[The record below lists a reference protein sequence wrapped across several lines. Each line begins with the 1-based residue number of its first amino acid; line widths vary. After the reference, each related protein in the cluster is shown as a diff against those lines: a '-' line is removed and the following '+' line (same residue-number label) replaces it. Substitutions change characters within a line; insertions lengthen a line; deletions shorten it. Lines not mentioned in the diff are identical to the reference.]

1 MSGRE
6 IAGRRN
12 LAAARRKACLTDSAR
27 VSGLTTA
34 PLAYGNRP
42 MSPRKITAGSFLQSP
57 THPELEG
64 QRVFLAGI
72 SDGTGEA
79 IARVFAQQ
87 GTRLVLHSRQ
97 EAARATAL
105 ADGVAPIAAGL
116 RFFSGD
122 IASDQAACE
131 RLSRAGLGAYGG
143 VDLLINFLT
152 LPTAEADAGRD
163 ADDIEQR
170 VADALR
176 PALVLGRS
184 VADHA
189 RNSGQP
195 ATVIHVSLAR
205 SGRAAAF
212 ASYAMLKAGLEAMA
226 QDQARR
232 WFSHDVCVYA
242 FVPGLPDESYADDEL
257 ANVVPARSNFD
268 ASLGAILLN
277 AASGRSRWLNGVTV
291 AVPE

>member
-1 MSGRE
+1 
-6 IAGRRN
+6 
-12 LAAARRKACLTDSAR
+12 
-27 VSGLTTA
+27 
-34 PLAYGNRP
+34 
-42 MSPRKITAGSFLQSP
+42 MSPRKITAGSPLQSP
-57 THPELEG
+57 THPELDG
-64 QRVFLAGI
+64 QRVFLTGI
-72 SDGTGEA
+72 ADATGEA
-79 IARVFAQQ
+79 IARRFAQQ
-87 GTRLVLHSRQ
+87 HTRLVLHSRQ

-143 VDLLINFLT
+143 VDLLINFVT
-152 LPTAEADAGRD
+152 LPPAASDDGCDA
-163 ADDIEQR
+163 ADIEDR

-176 PALVLGRS
+176 PALVLGRA

-205 SGRAAAF
+205 SSGRGAAF
-212 ASYAMLKAGLEAMA
+212 ATYGMLKAGLEAMA

-242 FVPGLPDESYADDEL
+242 FVPGLPDDPFNYDDL
-257 ANVVPARSNFD
+257 GNVVPARSNFD
-268 ASLGAILLN
+268 ASLAAILLN

>member
-1 MSGRE
+1 
-6 IAGRRN
+6 
-12 LAAARRKACLTDSAR
+12 
-27 VSGLTTA
+27 
-34 PLAYGNRP
+34 
-42 MSPRKITAGSFLQSP
+42 MSPRKITAGSVLQSP
-57 THPELEG
+57 THPELDG
-64 QRVFLAGI
+64 QRIFLTGI
-72 SDGTGEA
+72 ADGTGEA
-79 IARVFAQQ
+79 IARAFAQQ
-87 GTRLVLHSRQ
+87 RTRLVLHSRQ
-97 EAARATAL
+97 EPARATAL

-143 VDLLINFLT
+143 VDLLINFVS
-152 LPTAEADAGRD
+152 LPAVQADDGRD
-163 ADDIEQR
+163 VVDFEDR

-176 PALVLGRS
+176 PALVLGRA

-205 SGRAAAF
+205 SGRGAAF
-212 ASYAMLKAGLEAMA
+212 AAYGMLKAGLEAMA

-242 FVPGLPDESYADDEL
+242 FVPGLPDDPFADEDMV
-257 ANVVPARSNFD
+257 NVVPARANFD
-268 ASLGAILLN
+268 ASLGALLLN

-291 AVPE
+291 AVPA

>member
-1 MSGRE
+1 
-6 IAGRRN
+6 
-12 LAAARRKACLTDSAR
+12 
-27 VSGLTTA
+27 
-34 PLAYGNRP
+34 
-42 MSPRKITAGSFLQSP
+42 MSPRKNTAGSFVQSP
-57 THPELEG
+57 THPELDG
-64 QRVFLAGI
+64 HRVFLAGVA
-72 SDGTGEA
+72 DGTGEA
-79 IARVFAQQ
+79 IARQFAQQ

-105 ADGVAPIAAGL
+105 ADGVAPIASSF

-131 RLSRAGLGAYGG
+131 RLSRAGLGAFGG
-143 VDLLINFLT
+143 VDLLINFIALQ
-152 LPTAEADAGRD
+152 PAA
-163 ADDIEQR
+163 ADDGRTVEDIEDR

-176 PALVLGRS
+176 PALVLGRA

-195 ATVIHVSLAR
+195 ATVIHVSLVR
-205 SGRAAAF
+205 SGKGAAF
-212 ASYAMLKAGLEAMA
+212 AAYGMLKAGLEAMA

-242 FVPGLPDESYADDEL
+242 FVPGLPDDPFADDDL
-257 ANVVPARSNFD
+257 GNVVPARSNFD

>member
-1 MSGRE
+1 
-6 IAGRRN
+6 
-12 LAAARRKACLTDSAR
+12 
-27 VSGLTTA
+27 
-34 PLAYGNRP
+34 
-42 MSPRKITAGSFLQSP
+42 MSPRKITTGSLFQAP

-64 QRVFLAGI
+64 ARVFLTGI
-72 SDGTGEA
+72 ADATGEA
-79 IARVFAQQ
+79 VARGFAQQ
-87 GTRLVLHSRQ
+87 HTRLVLHSRQ
-97 EAARATAL
+97 EPARATAL

-143 VDLLINFLT
+143 VDLLVNFVS
-152 LPTAEADAGRD
+152 LPEAAADDGRD
-163 ADDIEQR
+163 VSDIEDK

-176 PALVLGRS
+176 PALVLGRA

-205 SGRAAAF
+205 SGPPSRKGPAF
-212 ASYAMLKAGLEAMA
+212 ASYSMLKAGLEAMA

-242 FVPGLPDESYADDEL
+242 FVPGLAERRHGRSSGIGGTSRPCPLPGSVTEL
-257 ANVVPARSNFD
+257 ATD
-268 ASLGAILLN
+268 
-277 AASGRSRWLNGVTV
+277 GRAPPGPTRRLFN
-291 AVPE
+291 

>member
-1 MSGRE
+1 
-6 IAGRRN
+6 
-12 LAAARRKACLTDSAR
+12 
-27 VSGLTTA
+27 
-34 PLAYGNRP
+34 
-42 MSPRKITAGSFLQSP
+42 MSPRKITSGSLLQSP

-64 QRVFLAGI
+64 QRVFLCGVAD
-72 SDGTGEA
+72 STGES
-79 IARVFAQQ
+79 IARSFAQQ
-87 GTRLVLHSRQ
+87 GVRLVLHSRQ
-97 EAARATAL
+97 EPQRATAL
-105 ADGVAPIAAGL
+105 ADGVAPIAAAF

-122 IASDQAACE
+122 IGDDQAACE

-143 VDLLINFLT
+143 LDLLINFIALHT
-152 LPTAEADAGRD
+152 HNDDGKDVE
-163 ADDIEQR
+163 DIEDR
-170 VADALR
+170 VAEALR
-176 PALVLGRS
+176 PALVLGRA

-195 ATVIHVSLAR
+195 ATVVHVALAR
-205 SGRAAAF
+205 PGKGAEFAA
-212 ASYAMLKAGLEAMA
+212 YAMLKAGLEAMT

-242 FVPGLPDESYADDEL
+242 FVPGLPDDPFTDDDIG
-257 ANVVPARSNFD
+257 NVVPARSKFD

>member
-1 MSGRE
+1 
-6 IAGRRN
+6 
-12 LAAARRKACLTDSAR
+12 
-27 VSGLTTA
+27 
-34 PLAYGNRP
+34 
-42 MSPRKITAGSFLQSP
+42 MSPRKITAGSLVQSP

-64 QRVFLAGI
+64 QRVFLTGI
-72 SDGTGEA
+72 ADGTGEA
-79 IARVFAQQ
+79 VAQVFAQQ

-97 EAARATAL
+97 EPSRATAL
-105 ADGVAPIAAGL
+105 ADGVAPIASSL

-143 VDLLINFLT
+143 VDLLINFIA
-152 LPTAEADAGRD
+152 LPPAAADDGRD
-163 ADDIEQR
+163 VGDIEDR

-176 PALVLGRS
+176 PALVLGRA

-195 ATVIHVSLAR
+195 STVIHVSLAR
-205 SGRAAAF
+205 PGKGAAF
-212 ASYAMLKAGLEAMA
+212 AAYGMLKAGLEGMA

-242 FVPGLPDESYADDEL
+242 FVPGLPDDPFADDEMG
-257 ANVVPARSNFD
+257 NVVPARSNFD
-268 ASLGAILLN
+268 ASLSAILLN

-291 AVPE
+291 AIPE